1 MITVVWQ
8 LQILLWTTASKLSA
22 HASSNV
28 HTVAQKT
35 APMFT
40 HFSMIVLAWD
50 ADIIQGPETFVQR
63 TILS

>member
-1 MITVVWQ
+1 MD
-8 LQILLWTTASKLSA
+8 
-22 HASSNV
+22 
-28 HTVAQKT
+28 TVAQKT